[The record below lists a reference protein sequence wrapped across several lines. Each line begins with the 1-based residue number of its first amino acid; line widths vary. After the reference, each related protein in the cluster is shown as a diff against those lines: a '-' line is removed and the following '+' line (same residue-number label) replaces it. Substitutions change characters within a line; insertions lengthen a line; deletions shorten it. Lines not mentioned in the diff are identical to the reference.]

1 MTAMRDETM
10 AVTLAILVALG
21 TVTGVIVAGVVGRPE
36 PEASA
41 PIDPACREYSDG
53 CVTCR
58 REASGPVC
66 SNPGI
71 ACVRG
76 PARCLDEPTAP
87 PAR

>member
-1 MTAMRDETM
+1 MTAKHDETF
-10 AVTLAILVALG
+10 AVALAIVVALC
-21 TVTGVIVAGVVGRPE
+21 TVTGAILAGRPE
-36 PEASA
+36 PVASA
-41 PIDPACREYSDG
+41 PIDPACREYTDG

-76 PARCLDEPTAP
+76 PAVCLDPPAP
-87 PAR
+87 PPAAR